1 MYDTQPHL
9 VPLHDLSH
17 AYNLFVP
24 GLDDRL
30 FLSILYSLRICVLT
44 LACGLWLFSFRT
56 SLANT
61 LGDLKLDAQSHR
73 FVSDLS
79 HRVVPFQEWQ
89 ILCLH
94 HCMLR

>member
-30 FLSILYSLRICVLT
+30 FLSVLYSLRICVLT
-44 LACGLWLFSFRT
+44 LCMWFTVVFISYIGVHAF
-56 SLANT
+56 NEV
-61 LGDLKLDAQSHR
+61 GDMKLDAQSHR
-73 FVSDLS
+73 FVADLS
-79 HRVVPFQEWQ
+79 HGLVPF
-89 ILCLH
+89 
-94 HCMLR
+94 